1 MNEKEQLNAFKR
13 NLLLMIVAVEDDEK
27 RYKKNRKEAM
37 QYAWKF
43 MIEGTGLTVEQL
55 IKEALETDM
64 FQASSTTDEDWG
76 TYK

>member
-64 FQASSTTDEDWG
+64 FQASSTSDEDWG